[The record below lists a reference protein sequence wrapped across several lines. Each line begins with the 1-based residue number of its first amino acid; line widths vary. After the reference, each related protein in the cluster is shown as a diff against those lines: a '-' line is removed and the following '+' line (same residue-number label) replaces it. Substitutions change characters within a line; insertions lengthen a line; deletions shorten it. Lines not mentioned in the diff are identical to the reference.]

1 MLQSIANLGQMY
13 FTHPLLCDEGHPV
26 WDADVESGTASPQL
40 STRIPLTQQ
49 KDALPIRPPNPS
61 AEPSL

>member
-1 MLQSIANLGQMY
+1 MY

-49 KDALPIRPPNPS
+49 KDALPIRPPNPR